1 MPIDLSRKREPDH
14 VLIERM
20 ANHLVACRAVKHT
33 ATVQDMRQR
42 GWSIEQITKFRERAV
57 ARAEVIHAADRASGQ
72 GGQSGQAA

>member
-42 GWSIEQITKFRERAV
+42 GWSTEQIAKYRDRAIR
-57 ARAEVIHAADRASGQ
+57 RAEAIRAADRASGLV
-72 GGQSGQAA
+72 GQSGQAA